1 MVLGI
6 GCVYSLMFS
15 RRMGLYLVINH
26 FVDKVINHY
35 IVIVR
40 TKISFVDIQIYYI
53 VIIWYIMYSEN
64 VVSTI

>member
-1 MVLGI
+1 
-6 GCVYSLMFS
+6 MFS

-35 IVIVR
+35 IAIVR
-40 TKISFVDIQIYYI
+40 TKISFDNIQIYYI
-53 VIIWYIMYSEN
+53 VIIWYIMYSKN